1 MWVLWWCFA
10 VLGAGVSVAMAVITG
25 EVRAIGDHSF
35 WTAMVGIG
43 TVFFASLP
51 GFALYRLARQREEP
65 NWRERWWRPS
75 TWVGISLLVSLTA
88 ALWSGYLIA
97 IRFAREWQI

>member
-1 MWVLWWCFA
+1 
-10 VLGAGVSVAMAVITG
+10 MAVITG